1 MRLNLRRFLLLIL
14 LAGLYFVCDKWPG
27 NCCVFRSLDSLLNF
41 VSQKGCWRTVSFSSL
56 VSVAILLEIV
66 EHRLDDVQLSASL
79 LISFN
84 LDGLL
89 QGLILFFLTEV
100 TLISG
105 WSGVVEVRYRLH
117 PSKRGLALGCQTW
130 VVQKTRLRAVLLLVF
145 LKCIICSER
154 EWICPC
160 LGFLRES
167 TLVILTRWAC
177 PKWSRTWHV
186 LGHCGWRYSVV

>member
-1 MRLNLRRFLLLIL
+1 MRLNVRRFFLLIL
-14 LAGLYFVCDKWPG
+14 LAGLYFVSDKRPG

-41 VSQKGCWRTVSFSSL
+41 VGQEGSWRTISFSSL

-105 WSGVVEVRYRLH
+105 WSGVVEIRYRLH

-130 VVQKTRLRAVLLLVF
+130 VVQKARLRAVLLLVF

-154 EWICPC
+154 EWICSC

-186 LGHCGWRYSVV
+186 LGHCGWRHSVV